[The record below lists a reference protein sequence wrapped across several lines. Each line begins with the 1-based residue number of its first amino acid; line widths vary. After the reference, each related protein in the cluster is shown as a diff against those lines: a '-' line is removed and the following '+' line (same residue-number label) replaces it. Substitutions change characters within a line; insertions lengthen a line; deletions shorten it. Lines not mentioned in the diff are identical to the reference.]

1 MKNKRLLIMRHA
13 KSSWAQLDLDD
24 FQRPLLP
31 KGENRTNLVS
41 DVLKGKQFFPDQ
53 IISSPAVRA
62 MTTAKLV
69 MKNLEI
75 KEDKLI
81 TEQNL
86 YFRSEDDY
94 FNTVFAC
101 SNEIDTLMILGHNPM
116 ITSFCNFF
124 LTEKIENLPT
134 SGIIG
139 LEFECE
145 KWEEIADSSCNNIAR
160 LFPKKMKS

>member
-13 KSSWAQLDLDD
+13 KSSWDQLDLDD

-31 KGENRTNLVS
+31 KGESRTNLVS
-41 DVLKGKQFFPDQ
+41 DALKEMQLIPDQ
-53 IISSPAVRA
+53 IICSPAVRA
-62 MTTAKLV
+62 LTTAKLV
-69 MKNLEI
+69 MKNLDI

-101 SNEIDTLMILGHNPM
+101 PNEIETLMIVGHNPM
-116 ITSFCNFF
+116 ITSFSNFF

-145 KWEEIADSSCNNIAR
+145 KWEDIAASSCNNIAR